1 MDFILAILMVI
12 IGAGIPAY
20 WLIYWASGRL
30 PRGFRTVVNGGYIV
44 FHIIAELITAGLC
57 LAAGAVIAFHG
68 FPQAGAL
75 VFLASGALIY
85 AGVNS
90 LAWSTLTKN
99 RRMVIIFLLV
109 SLIAVASALYAQ
121 FGWQQFSQTP

>member
-44 FHIIAELITAGLC
+44 FHILAELVAAGLC
-57 LAAGAVIAFHG
+57 LAAGAVILFHG

-90 LAWSTLTKN
+90 LGWSTLN
-99 RRMVIIFLLV
+99 DRRMVIIFLLV
-109 SLIAVASALYAQ
+109 SLIAVSAAFYAQ
-121 FGWQQFSQTP
+121 SGWQQFG

>member
-20 WLIYWASGRL
+20 WLNYWASGRL
-30 PRGFRTVVNGGYIV
+30 PLGFRTIVNGSYIV
-44 FHIIAELITAGLC
+44 FHILAELVTAGLC
-57 LAAGAVIAFHG
+57 LAAGAVIVFHG
-68 FPQAGAL
+68 FPQARAL

-90 LAWSTLTKN
+90 LGWSSLTDH
-99 RRMVIIFLLV
+99 RMVIIFLLV
-109 SLIAVASALYAQ
+109 SLIAVAAALYAQ
-121 FGWQQFSQTP
+121 TGWQQFG